1 MEPDKLDWNPGIR
14 TTLYLQLSLP
24 FLFSSY
30 QFYKTVTFPGEGS
43 GNTLQYSCLENPMG
57 RGAWQATVHGVTQ
70 LDMTEQLSASS
81 EQNSM
86 AWPPSS
92 SPWPFSTLS
101 GTYLGTLR
109 CWQNPGWVYSLM
121 SGVDSH
127 VSFQQFFF
135 FFFRPVLGQALA
147 LPCLGRWLGRN

>member
-1 MEPDKLDWNPGIR
+1 
-14 TTLYLQLSLP
+14 
-24 FLFSSY
+24 
-30 QFYKTVTFPGEGS
+30 
-43 GNTLQYSCLENPMG
+43 MG

-70 LDMTEQLSASS
+70 LDVTEQLSTAS
-81 EQNSM
+81 EQNSV

-92 SPWPFSTLS
+92 PPWPFPTLS

-127 VSFQQFFF
+127 VSFEQCF
-135 FFFRPVLGQALA
+135 FFFRPVWEGGWGETEGSAMASALMEVV
-147 LPCLGRWLGRN
+147 GRQTNE